1 MELAHFDGL
10 KQSEFAGMIA
20 TLDSY
25 ENLFGPYHPQTLR
38 LRADVA
44 LACWRRGEL
53 ALARPL
59 LERVAR
65 DVACHLG
72 RSHEVRLR
80 ILATL
85 RDLFLDQRD
94 YEKAG
99 AVQRELLHC
108 QIERSGTQHPDAEAS
123 RALLASLLTK

>member
-1 MELAHFDGL
+1 MELAHFEGL

-25 ENLFGPYHPQTLR
+25 ESLFGPYHPQTLR
-38 LRADVA
+38 LMADVA
-44 LACWRRGEL
+44 LACWRQGEL

-59 LERVAR
+59 LERVAL
-65 DVACHLG
+65 DVARHLG

-85 RDLFLDQRD
+85 RDLFLDQCD
-94 YEKAG
+94 YAKAG
-99 AVQRELLHC
+99 AVQKELLHC
-108 QIERSGTQHPDAEAS
+108 QIERSGSEHPDTAAA